1 MVSYVNVH
9 FALERLRQEASVNRR
24 EGPRVVV
31 VGPDNAGK
39 TSLVKILT
47 GYTTKIGRKP
57 VVINLDCREGMLSI
71 PGSLTAVAFS
81 SIIDVEQGWGSSPM
95 SGPSQVPVKL
105 PLAYFYGLPSPEDS
119 SKMYKP
125 IATRLALAVTSKL
138 AEDEE
143 AQETG
148 CIIDTPGTISH
159 GKEGYDIIQHIV
171 SEFSSWFLWIL
182 LCPLHI
188 TADQMFSQRD
198 ISPWFGTIME

>member
-1 MVSYVNVH
+1 MVSYANIH
-9 FALERLRQEASVNRR
+9 FALEALRQEASTKGSD
-24 EGPRVVV
+24 GPRVVV

-47 GYTTKIGRKP
+47 GYATKTGRKP
-57 VVINLDCREGMLSI
+57 VVVNLDPKEGMLSI

-105 PLAYFYGLPSPEDS
+105 PLAYFYGLPSPEEN

-125 IATRLALAVTSKL
+125 IITRLALAVTSKL

-148 CIIDTPGTISH
+148 CIVDTPSAIRH

-171 SEFSSWFLWIL
+171 SEFSSGFV
-182 LCPLHI
+182 
-188 TADQMFSQRD
+188 
-198 ISPWFGTIME
+198 